1 MISIHSILDSFRRI
15 AKSERE
21 KGDLFERLV
30 VAFLKTDPLFRDRF
44 EDVWIWKEWPDL
56 LNHGFDQRDTG
67 IDLVARE
74 REGGYCGI
82 QCKFYDPEVMI
93 DKKDIDSFFTMSGKE
108 PFTSRLIVST
118 TDRWGVHA
126 EEALR
131 NQKIPVNRIGLPDL
145 EASLID
151 WSRIVPAEPERLFFR
166 PKKSLLPHQKDGIS
180 FGVNLFLTLVTN

>member
-1 MISIHSILDSFRRI
+1 MQIQDVLESFRRI

-30 VAFLKTDPLFRDRF
+30 GAFLKTDPLFQDRF
-44 EDVWIWKEWPDL
+44 EDVWLWKEWPDL

-74 REGGYCGI
+74 KEDGYCGI
-82 QCKFYDPEVMI
+82 QCKFYDPDATI

-118 TDRWGVHA
+118 TNKWSIHA

-131 NQKIPVNRIGLPDL
+131 NQKIKVNRIGLADL
-145 EASLID
+145 ESM
-151 WSRIVPAEPERLFFR
+151 
-166 PKKSLLPHQKDGIS
+166 
-180 FGVNLFLTLVTN
+180 